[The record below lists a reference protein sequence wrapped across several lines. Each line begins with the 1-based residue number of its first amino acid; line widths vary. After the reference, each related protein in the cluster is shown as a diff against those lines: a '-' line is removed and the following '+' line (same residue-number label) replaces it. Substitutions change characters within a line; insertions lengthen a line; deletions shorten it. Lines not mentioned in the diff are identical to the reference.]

1 MGITS
6 DEQRSSLK
14 VALSRPRRF
23 LPLQLLVMLSLCPGW
38 ATPLASPPSKLAG
51 VRVTG
56 SRNFTEAEIVRAS
69 GLAVGKEVSEVALK
83 EAAGRLGA
91 TGLFAEVKYRYTTHG
106 PDLTAEFQVS
116 DAPKLLVCKF
126 ENFVWFTDEELRS
139 KLRAQVPLFKG
150 EVPPTGN
157 QPDKLSTALEGL
169 LKTRGIKGHVQ
180 STPQGRIGGPVE
192 AIQFRVEGVAILIHQ
207 VEFKGAAQ
215 VDAAALQVAAQPLI
229 ARDYEQSAVAAFA
242 ESDLT
247 PLYGQRGYLRVAF
260 GGPTARIVKTG
271 GAGTSVAVTIAIN
284 EGPRYRLREI
294 RWTGNSVF
302 PASELAK
309 SIHVASG
316 EPVNAT
322 QLQMD
327 LEGVQDAYAA
337 KGYLLAAITPKPTL
351 DHAARSAS
359 YELQVREGELFRMGK
374 LEITGVEPFRA
385 EALKKGCRLKAGD
398 AYDKSYWKEFIR
410 DSGRYLSVTPSG
422 WKVDFK
428 QSVYEA
434 GKTVDV
440 TIGFLPQAKQ

>member
-1 MGITS
+1 MGIAGMAH
-6 DEQRSSLK
+6 RSSLQRHPS
-14 VALSRPRRF
+14 VRHHLLLTF
-23 LPLQLLVMLSLCPGW
+23 LTLSLCPAW
-38 ATPLASPPSKLAG
+38 AAHVASPPSKLVA

-56 SRNFTEAEIVRAS
+56 SRRFTEAEIVRAS
-69 GLAVGKEVSEVALK
+69 GLAVGKEVSEQALK
-83 EAAGRLGA
+83 EAASRLGA

-157 QPDKLSTALEGL
+157 QPEKLSAALEGL
-169 LKTRGIKGHVQ
+169 LKARGIKGHVQ
-180 STPQGRIGGPVE
+180 SAPQGRIGGPVE

-215 VDAAALQVAAQPLI
+215 VDAAALQAAVQPLI
-229 ARDYEQSAVAAFA
+229 GKDYEHAFVTSFA
-242 ESDLT
+242 ENNLT
-247 PLYGQRGYLRVAF
+247 PLYWQGGYLRVVF
-260 GGPTARIVKTG
+260 GSPVARIVKAS

-294 RWTGNSVF
+294 HWTGNSVF

-309 SIHVASG
+309 SIHLNPG
-316 EPVNAT
+316 EPINAT
-322 QLQMD
+322 QLQQD
-327 LEGVQDAYAA
+327 LEGVQEMYST
-337 KGYLLAAITPKPTL
+337 KGYFLALVTSKPTL
-351 DHAARSAS
+351 DDAARTAS

-398 AYDKSYWKEFIR
+398 AYDKRYWKEFIR

-428 QSVYEA
+428 QSVNEA

-440 TIGFLPQAKQ
+440 IIGFLPEAKR